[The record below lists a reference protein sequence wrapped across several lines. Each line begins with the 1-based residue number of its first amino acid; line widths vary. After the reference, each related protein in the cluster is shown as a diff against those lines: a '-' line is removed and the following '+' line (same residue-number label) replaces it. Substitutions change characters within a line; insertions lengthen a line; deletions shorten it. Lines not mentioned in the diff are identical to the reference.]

1 MKMDQKLQIQLDED
15 DDPVASRAVR
25 AGLDAYN
32 LDFTPLDNYC
42 PLNLFVRGSDGAVL
56 GGLLGNTYWGWL
68 YISIFWLDKSLRG
81 QGLGSLVLAR
91 AEEEAVRRGCRHV
104 HLDTIDFQALPFY
117 QKHGY
122 TLFGVLDDKPPGHQS
137 FFLRKDLS

>member
-1 MKMDQKLQIQLDED
+1 MPDELNIQLDGVGAD
-15 DDPVASRAVR
+15 GGAAHVVR

-32 LDFTPLDNYC
+32 QRFVPLPGQQ
-42 PLNLFVRGSDGAVL
+42 PLNLFVRGPDGAVL
-56 GGLLGNTYWGWL
+56 GGLLGGTYWAWL
-68 YISIFWLDKSLRG
+68 YIEIFWLSEDLRG
-81 QGLGSLVLAR
+81 RGLGSKLLAA
-91 AEEEAVRRGCRHV
+91 AEAEALRRGCRHV

-137 FFLRKDLS
+137 YYLRKDLA